1 MELSDFEENGETP
14 LEEEDK
20 EGLKLNFIS
29 SKSELNEFEQQNIED
44 AMVWIEGKRLNQNNI
59 LSSKFICQLHDKMFC
74 KVWKWS
80 GKFRTSDKNIGI
92 HHKEIPIALKI
103 LCDDTSYWIEHKI
116 FEPDEIA
123 IRFKHRLV
131 SIHCFQNGNGRHSR
145 LMADIIIEKIF
156 KLNIFTWGMHSKLE
170 SIKIREKYIKA
181 VRAADENN
189 FTLLVI
195 FSRT

>member
-1 MELSDFEENGETP
+1 MELSDFDEMGETL
-14 LEEEDK
+14 LEEEDR

-44 AMVWIEGKRLNQNNI
+44 AMTWIVRKQLNQNNI

-80 GKFRTSDKNIGI
+80 GNFRKSDKNIGI
-92 HHKEIPIALKI
+92 HHKEIGIALKV
-103 LCDDTSYWIEHKI
+103 LCDDTKYWIDHKI

-156 KLNIFTWGMHSKLE
+156 KLNIFTWGIHSNLE

-181 VRAADENN
+181 VRSADENN
-189 FTLLVI
+189 YTPLLK
-195 FSRT
+195 FSRS